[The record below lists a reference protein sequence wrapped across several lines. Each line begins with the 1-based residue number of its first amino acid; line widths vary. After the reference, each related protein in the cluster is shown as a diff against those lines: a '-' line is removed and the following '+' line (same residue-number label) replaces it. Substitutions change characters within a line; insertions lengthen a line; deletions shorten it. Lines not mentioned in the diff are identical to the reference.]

1 VRCAKQLSLIFIYL
15 FITFSYFIH
24 HATRTTTWQDPRLQ
38 PQYQQQ
44 FQQYGYQQQPQQ
56 QQQQQQQQKHEE
68 IALKVF
74 EVNKYIFMTRMT
86 KNKSEYL

>member
-1 VRCAKQLSLIFIYL
+1 M
-15 FITFSYFIH
+15 TFSYFIH
-24 HATRTTTWQDPRLQ
+24 HASRTTTWQDPRLQ

-44 FQQYGYQQQPQQ
+44 FQQHGYQQQP

-74 EVNKYIFMTRMT
+74 DVSTNNQTQKLQ
-86 KNKSEYL
+86 K